1 MQGTSTETLG
11 RGAILLLALL
21 AACSEEPTA
30 PTAPGDFKA
39 AVTPARAWQGD
50 TLTLEWDWLAG
61 RADMPVFRV
70 GDSTATAMRLD
81 DRRVRIV
88 VPAMAAGPARVAAV
102 IDGATVPLGTVET
115 FGWARSDA
123 VPELGSARPWP
134 SAAGTEVIGIAG
146 DGGLRVV
153 DLATGASRGTG
164 PGPYSGQI
172 TEVGLSYRPGVAVI
186 HQKGYVSEDDSTA
199 GWARIWRI
207 DPQPALLDSIWT
219 DATLNSLYEIGPDR
233 YWYMDNGAAV
243 VVTDGE
249 FSSPSYSAGGVV
261 VPSPGWDQLLF
272 YNNSQARPVFVLD
285 VASGEPAYSL
295 AGYEALIHG
304 AFTADGLEAFVVVQD
319 GVLGEGAAVKI
330 ARVIATTGQVLADAE
345 LPSGVSPLEARVAIS
360 GSRVL
365 IAWHQPGVGYWH
377 VRVLRAGDL
386 AFEAD
391 LSIPPYGGPLITGPV
406 LIASPDGSSAF
417 LLANSG
423 RHRIDLLPQ

>member
-88 VPAMAAGPARVAAV
+88 VPPAAAGPARVAAV

-115 FGWARSDA
+115 FGWARSDP
-123 VPELGSARPWP
+123 VPGLAAARPWP
-134 SAAGTEVIGIAG
+134 SPAGTEVIGIAG
-146 DGGLRVV
+146 DGALTVV
-153 DLATGASRGTG
+153 DLATGASRATSPSPYTG
-164 PGPYSGQI
+164 SI
-172 TEVGLSYRPGVAVI
+172 VEVGLSYRPGVAII
-186 HQKGYVSEDDSTA
+186 HQHDHSEDSAT
-199 GWARIWRI
+199 GWARLWRI
-207 DPQPALLDSIWT
+207 DPEPVLLDSVWT
-219 DATLNSLYEIGPDR
+219 SNSLHYLYEIGPGR
-233 YWYMDNGAAV
+233 YLRHHNGDTWIT
-243 VVTDGE
+243 TDGE
-249 FSSPSYSAGGVV
+249 VSSTFPGTGAGRV
-261 VPSPGWDQLLF
+261 VPSPGWDRILL
-272 YNNSQARPVFVLD
+272 YNVSAHRPVFVLD
-285 VASGEPAYSL
+285 AASGEPAYSL
-295 AGYEALIHG
+295 AGYESLIHG
-304 AFTADGLEAFVVVQD
+304 AFTADGLEAFLVVADEVP
-319 GVLGEGAAVKI
+319 GEGAAVKV
-330 ARVIATTGQVLADAE
+330 ARIIATTGHVLAETA
-345 LPSGVSPLEARVAIS
+345 LPSGVNSFEASVAIS

-365 IAWHQPGVGYWH
+365 VAYSLAGVGQWH
-377 VRVLRAGDL
+377 VRVLRGSDL
-386 AFEAD
+386 ALEAD
-391 LSIPPYGGPLITGPV
+391 LPIPPFDGPAVSVPV
-406 LIASPDGSSAF
+406 LVASSDGSSAF